1 MINLNCDFNNKNDLK
16 DVASFL
22 KIISEENRL
31 KILCILKKE
40 EVCVCVILKKLN
52 MAQNLVSHHLKILKD
67 FELIKSRKEGQRVYY
82 SINKKEINDYT
93 LLLNKIL
100 KQYESK
106 SESH

>member
-1 MINLNCDFNNKNDLK
+1 MIKLDCDFNNKSDLK
-16 DVASFL
+16 DVAGFL

-52 MAQNLVSHHLKILKD
+52 IAQNLVSHHLKVLKD

-82 SINKKEINDYT
+82 SINKKEVNEYNS
-93 LLLNKIL
+93 LLNKIL
-100 KQYESK
+100 K
-106 SESH
+106 